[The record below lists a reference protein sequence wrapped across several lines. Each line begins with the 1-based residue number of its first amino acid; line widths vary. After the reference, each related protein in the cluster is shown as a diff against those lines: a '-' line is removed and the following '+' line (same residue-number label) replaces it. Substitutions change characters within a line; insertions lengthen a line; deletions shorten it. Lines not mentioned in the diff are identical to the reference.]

1 MTKVRRSNINE
12 TSGESSVFRAD
23 LATSEELGAVA
34 VPID

>member
-1 MTKVRRSNINE
+1 MTKVRGSNTNE
-12 TSGESSVFRAD
+12 TLSESSVFRAD